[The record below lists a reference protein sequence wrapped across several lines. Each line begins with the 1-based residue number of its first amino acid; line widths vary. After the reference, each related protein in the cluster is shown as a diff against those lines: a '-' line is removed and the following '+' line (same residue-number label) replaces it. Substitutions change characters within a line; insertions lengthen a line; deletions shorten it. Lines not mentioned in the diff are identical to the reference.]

1 MISAKLKTRSTK
13 QSYRDLLVWQCSMD
27 LTTAVYQLTRTFP
40 REETF
45 GLTSQLRRSAISI
58 ASNIA
63 EGHGR
68 LSAREFRR
76 FLFIARGSN
85 SELQTQLQVSVNL
98 RLGDLQSTN
107 KVQSLS
113 EEVENM
119 LFALLSKLRSG
130 TSQ

>member
-1 MISAKLKTRSTK
+1 
-13 QSYRDLLVWQCSMD
+13 MD

-45 GLTSQLRRSAISI
+45 ALTSQLRRSAISI